1 MKQVTIYDIASEA
14 GVSVATVSRVLN
26 NTAPV
31 KASTRSKIM
40 KLIKQHQF
48 QPNALARSLLK
59 KETGTI
65 GVIVPD
71 ITNPFFPEVFGGIDS
86 AARDKGFTFFLC
98 DTLGDYDR
106 ESQYLDILRKKQVD
120 GIIFMGGR
128 INLAKCPTELVEEVV
143 ETAARIPMVL
153 VNGNLPGTEL
163 HRVAADES
171 KGAAMATQYLVE
183 QGHRDIAFIGGHDY
197 TSTNAQKLRA
207 FKRVMNQNGLPVAK
221 ERILYGD
228 FTMSAGERLMKE
240 ILQDSSRPRPT
251 AVLCVN
257 DFTAVGAIKAAI
269 RAGIFIPDDMS
280 IVGFDD
286 IPLASAIYPELT
298 SVKLHMD
305 QLGRNAVDVLHKLIM
320 KEKVKRMTII
330 EPELVVRDST
340 KKLIHRE

>member
-71 ITNPFFPEVFGGIDS
+71 ITNPFFPEVFSGIDHE
-86 AARDKGFTFFLC
+86 ARGKGFTFFLC
-98 DTLGDYDR
+98 NTHGEYER
-106 ESQYLDILRKKQVD
+106 ESQYLHILREKQVD

-128 INLAKCPTELVEEVV
+128 INLTKCTPELVEEVA
-143 ETAARIPMVL
+143 ETAARIPLVL

-163 HRVAADES
+163 HRVATDEG
-171 KGAAMATQYLVE
+171 KGAAMATQYLIE
-183 QGHRDIAFIGGHDY
+183 QGHRDIAYIAGMSTTT
-197 TSTNAQKLRA
+197 TSAQKLRA
-207 FKRVMNQNGLPVAK
+207 FKRVMNQNNLDVPK
-221 ERILYGD
+221 ERVLYGD
-228 FTMSAGERLMKE
+228 FTMEAGERLMDE
-240 ILQDSSRPRPT
+240 ILRAPERPT

-257 DFTAVGAIKAAI
+257 DFTAVGAIKTAI
-269 RAGIFIPDDMS
+269 KAGLSIPNDMT

-286 IPLASAIYPELT
+286 IPLASSIFPELT
-298 SVKLHMD
+298 TVKQQMD
-305 QLGRNAVDVLHKLIM
+305 QLGSQAFQVLHKLIM
-320 KEKVKRMTII
+320 KEKVKRLTVI
-330 EPELVVRDST
+330 EPELVVRESS
-340 KKLIHRE
+340 RELTP